1 MWRESC
7 LKTTRS
13 EPWQAEEPLPAEHG
27 RAEDLEWEVA
37 VNATGVAGD
46 GIPLQTEGVVAAVV
60 EDGNER
66 REVKGW

>member
-1 MWRESC
+1 ME
-7 LKTTRS
+7 TTLS

-27 RAEDLEWEVA
+27 RAEDLKRVVA
-37 VNATGVAGD
+37 VDATGVAGD
-46 GIPLQTEGVVAAVV
+46 GNRLQTEGVVAAVV